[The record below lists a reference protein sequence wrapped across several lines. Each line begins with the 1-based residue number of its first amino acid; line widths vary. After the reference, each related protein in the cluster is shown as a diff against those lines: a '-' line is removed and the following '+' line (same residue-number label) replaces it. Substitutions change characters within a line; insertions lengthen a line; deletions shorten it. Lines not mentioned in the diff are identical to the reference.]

1 MRKKVQNLLP
11 MDTHE
16 LPAREKALLTHEL
29 LNKEYKPLKLEPR
42 RSHMHELISTMLS
55 HRTNHKDEEKAF
67 YTMLE
72 RFGDWEGVMSADFD
86 ELADAIQTTRY
97 PDQKAPQIQQT
108 LRLIKEERGEFS
120 IDFLEEMPVEEAL
133 AWLTKLPGVGI
144 KTATLVLLF
153 NFKKPVMPVDTHVF
167 RISQRVGLIG
177 AKVTPNKAHDL
188 LLQLLPPEPVEL
200 YNFHIHMLR
209 HGQRVCTYYT
219 PKCEVCVLQNIC
231 NYYQDVRAKSID
243 KAA

>member
-1 MRKKVQNLLP
+1 MQLP
-11 MDTHE
+11 MDAHQ
-16 LPAREKALLTHEL
+16 LPPNEKTLLTHEL
-29 LNKEYKPLKLEPR
+29 LNQEYRHRILEPR

-72 RFGDWEGVMSADFD
+72 RFGDWEGVMHADVD

-97 PDQKAPQIQQT
+97 PGQKAPQIQQT
-108 LRLIKEERGEFS
+108 LQIIKQERGEFN
-120 IDFLEEMPVEEAL
+120 IDFLEEMPVEEAM
-133 AWLTKLPGVGI
+133 AWLTKLPGVGV
-144 KTATLVLLF
+144 KTATLLLLF

-177 AKVTPNKAHDL
+177 AKVTANKAHTIL
-188 LLQLLPPEPVEL
+188 LEMLPPEPEVL

-209 HGQRVCTYYT
+209 HGQRICTFFT
-219 PKCEVCVLQNIC
+219 PKCEQCVLNSIC
-231 NYYQDVRAKSID
+231 NYYQDVRQKGID